1 MTHQTSPHTST
12 IHTYITGF
20 LLSLILTLVAYAF
33 VQAHQGQHVALSNH
47 LVIFTIVG
55 LAVAQLA
62 VQLYFFLHLGRDG
75 NARWNMSVFVF
86 ALGIIG
92 IIVGGSIWIMT
103 SLDYNMSH
111 KMNETQVNEYLH
123 SQDSL

>member
-1 MTHQTSPHTST
+1 MTQQSSHTST

-33 VQAHQGQHVALSNH
+33 VQAHHGQHIALSNH
-47 LVIFTIVG
+47 FVIFTIAG
-55 LAVAQLA
+55 LAIVQLV
-62 VQLYFFLHLGRDG
+62 VQLYFFLHLGRDK
-75 NARWNMSVFVF
+75 RPHWNVSVFAF
-86 ALGIIG
+86 ALGVIG

-103 SLDYNMSH
+103 NLDYNMSH
-111 KMNETQVNEYLH
+111 KMNESQMNEYLH